1 MQPHVSYHENDG
13 KRWAFVFS
21 LCVCVLATSWQYWC
35 WKQAMRTESWGSRGI
50 MLQLDAQLVAQL
62 AVSNLSLFIITRQ
75 AQGWR
80 IILVSQSSQRFLFL
94 SQSPGGLVQCAFVLL
109 SAGFG
114 GCFLLVWHVVSI
126 LITK

>member
-1 MQPHVSYHENDG
+1 
-13 KRWAFVFS
+13 
-21 LCVCVLATSWQYWC
+21 
-35 WKQAMRTESWGSRGI
+35 

-109 SAGFG
+109 SAGFC

>member
-1 MQPHVSYHENDG
+1 
-13 KRWAFVFS
+13 
-21 LCVCVLATSWQYWC
+21 
-35 WKQAMRTESWGSRGI
+35 MRTESWGSRGI
-50 MLQLDAQLVAQL
+50 TLQLDAQLVAQL
-62 AVSNLSLFIITRQ
+62 AALNLALFIITRQ

-94 SQSPGGLVQCAFVLL
+94 SQSPCGLAQCAFVLL
-109 SAGFG
+109 FAGFG